1 LQALNEICLRYL
13 TMDTLQ
19 ALGCSMSLTTNEERK

>member
-1 LQALNEICLRYL
+1 LNEICLRYL

-19 ALGCSMSLTTNEERK
+19 ALGLQNVTNN